1 MAARIITITAAQ
13 KRNQDKP
20 RRRRAFRSFFHPPS
34 FAGLAE
40 STCRIHF
47 VRALRIQFRFTILL
61 FEKDVQYAFY
71 VLSTIENPGRNHI
84 WIQRNIWGK

>member
-1 MAARIITITAAQ
+1 MAARIITIMAAQ
-13 KRNQDKP
+13 KRNLDKP
-20 RRRRAFRSFFHPPS
+20 RRQRAFHSFFHPPS

-47 VRALRIQFRFTILL
+47 VRALRIQFSTILL
-61 FEKDVQYAFY
+61 FKKDVQYAFY